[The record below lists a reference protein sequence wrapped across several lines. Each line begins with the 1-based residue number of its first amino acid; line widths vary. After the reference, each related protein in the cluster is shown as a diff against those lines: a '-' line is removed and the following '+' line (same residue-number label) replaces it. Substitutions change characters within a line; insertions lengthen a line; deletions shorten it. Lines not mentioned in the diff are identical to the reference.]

1 MRLKLMLA
9 IIGLLLGVAPSSSKA
24 DDDATWN
31 RLKPYFEPPAE
42 FAQQFGE
49 YSSPLKFYDGT
60 PVKDAAD
67 WARRRQEILDR
78 WNGLLGKWPA
88 LIERPQL
95 ERLESTRRDN
105 FTQHRIRVEVA
116 RGQMLDGYLL
126 IPDGQ
131 GPFPAVV
138 VPYYEPETSIGA
150 KGELRDFALQLARR
164 EFVTIAI
171 GSPGGDA
178 RQPDTAETRLQ
189 PLSYLGYVAA
199 NCCNALATQPE
210 VDPLRIGIVGH
221 SYGGKWAMFGS
232 CLYDKFACAAWS
244 DGGIVFDESRG
255 NVNYWE
261 PWYLGLGE
269 GPKRKSGLITLEN
282 PRTGPYAQ
290 LIEQGL
296 DLHELHALM
305 APRPFLVSGGS
316 EDFPARWIPLIHS
329 IAVNQLLGATHRI
342 GMTNR
347 PTHTPTVESNEQ
359 ICLFFE
365 HFLKPEKR

>member
-1 MRLKLMLA
+1 MPLKLTVA
-9 IIGLLLGVAPSSSKA
+9 IICLFFNAVSLVTKA
-24 DDDATWN
+24 DEKVTWSQ
-31 RLKPYFEPPAE
+31 LKRYFEVPVEYAD
-42 FAQQFGE
+42 QFGE

-78 WNGLLGKWPA
+78 WNGLLGKWPPV
-88 LIERPQL
+88 IERPVL
-95 ERLESTRRDN
+95 ERLESSRSDV
-105 FTQHRIRVEVA
+105 FTQYRIRVEVA

-126 IPDGQ
+126 IPDGT

-138 VPYYEPETSIGA
+138 VPFYDPETSIGA
-150 KGELRDFALQLARR
+150 KGELRDFARKLAQRG
-164 EFVTIAI
+164 FVAIAV

-178 RQPDTAETRLQ
+178 RLPDTANTQLQ

-232 CLYDKFACAAWS
+232 CLYEKFACAAWS
-244 DGGIVFDESRG
+244 DGGIVFDESRS

-269 GPKRKSGLITLEN
+269 WPKRKPGLITADN

-316 EDFPARWIPLIHS
+316 EDYPARWIPLNHTV
-329 IAVNQLLGATHRI
+329 AVNQLLGFTHRV

-347 PTHTPTVESNEQ
+347 PMHAPTAESNEQ
-359 ICLFFE
+359 IYLFFE
-365 HFLKPEKR
+365 HFLKP